1 MNIQT
6 IDINNLTISQLNV
19 RTLSVGE
26 TLDNLRENIKTHG
39 LLNPLTVK
47 FNNTTNMYEIIAG
60 QRRFNALKELKYKNI
75 QCNVISNI
83 TLEKE
88 QIVLS
93 LTENI
98 HRDNMKLSDI
108 VKTYNKLYDKYNVNN
123 KSKED
128 IIKEIAEITN
138 TDSKKIKQY
147 KDISHFPDSILDYL
161 DKTGN
166 EKMTI
171 EFAIKLSKIGI
182 IDEDELKQIIGLFRT
197 VKHSDRPKLLKK
209 IQDAEIYD
217 SDKNEFH
224 KYIEKIG
231 KIRTTFLAEIK
242 KKEEEEKK
250 IREEIIRQLEEEA
263 KRKALE
269 EEAKLEAEEE
279 AKRKAAEKAKLEALE
294 VKQEPGVVFE
304 PEKKEP
310 ESADLTVYTNK
321 IQNII
326 EKNNNSVF
334 IITNTPVRNPE
345 LQNIYREAIVKR
357 FNKCI
362 VSGWDNEVC
371 EAAHIVPFSE
381 SKSFDI
387 DNGLLLNSVLHK
399 LFDKHYWSICPDT
412 YCIKIFIP
420 DNKNDIYDILKP
432 YENKCLYVLKH
443 YSNISKFLL
452 KHYNIAN
459 IKLIE

>member
-108 VKTYNKLYDKYNVNN
+108 VKTYNKLYDKYYDST
-123 KSKED
+123 KKEPE

-138 TDSKKIKQY
+138 TDIKIIKQY
-147 KDISHFPDSILDYL
+147 KEISHFPDSILDYL

-209 IQDAEIYD
+209 IQDAEKYD
-217 SDKNEFH
+217 SEKNEFH

-250 IREEIIRQLEEEA
+250 IRDEIIRQL
-263 KRKALE
+263 
-269 EEAKLEAEEE
+269 EEE
-279 AKRKAAEKAKLEALE
+279 AKRKAAEKAKLEALEE

-399 LFDKHYWSICPDT
+399 LFDKHYWSICSDT
-412 YCIKIFIP
+412 YCIKIFTP

-432 YENKCLYVLKH
+432 YENKCLDVLKQ

-459 IKLIE
+459 IKLKE